1 MPKNAIIP
9 VVIATLLGFLA
20 GIMVA
25 EPPASGTNPTTT
37 DAAVANTD
45 AISDVGNDA
54 DSNDEGAYV
63 CPMHPSITSDH
74 ADHCPICGMQLVPN
88 AQHHHPASAEV
99 TSVDDDQHPEVSI
112 SPNVAHNLGIRTATV
127 HRGDLTRS
135 IETIG
140 KITRVDPS
148 SRSTLTPPI
157 KGELVYLAEKFQGDT
172 VKHGELLFSVGS
184 DDLYAMERDYQQA
197 LHDGHRRDA
206 IGLVPKLR
214 DLGIT
219 PEQLSLLQQGEQP
232 DLPVEV
238 HAIEDGFVFE
248 RRGKPGAAV
257 HTGYTVF
264 KLSGSGREIE
274 VTAEIFE
281 REWSWVQVGQQAVMT
296 VRGLPG
302 IQFDGKV
309 VRVEPP
315 VGYTTRS
322 LEVALKFKTDNP
334 AITQSMFAH
343 VSIAGQPLRN
353 VLVVPTDTIIRTGDS
368 ERAVLVRGDGHY
380 QPVEVVAGEESGGMI
395 EVASGLQEGQQV
407 VASGQFLIDSESN
420 LRAGF
425 RRLGTPGTSSA
436 PQLANGEHAAPD
448 AN

>member
-1 MPKNAIIP
+1 MSKNVIVPII
-9 VVIATLLGFLA
+9 IATLLGFLA

-25 EPPASGTNPTTT
+25 QNPAT
-37 DAAVANTD
+37 DTD
-45 AISDVGNDA
+45 LATPQTQPAMADND
-54 DSNDEGAYV
+54 DQRYV
-63 CPMHPSITSDH
+63 CPMHPSITADH
-74 ADHCPICGMQLVPN
+74 ADNCPICGMQLVLDHS
-88 AQHHHPASAEV
+88 AVEHPA
-99 TSVDDDQHPEVSI
+99 DHQHDDQRHPEVRI
-112 SPNVAHNLGIRTATV
+112 AAGVVHNLGIRTAEV
-127 HRGDLTRS
+127 QRGDLARS

-172 VKHGELLFSVGS
+172 VKHGELLFTVGS
-184 DDLYAMERDYQQA
+184 DQLYALERDYQQA
-197 LHDGHRRDA
+197 VHDGRRREA
-206 IGLVPKLR
+206 TRLVPRLR
-214 DLGIT
+214 DLGIS
-219 PEQLSLLQQGEQP
+219 PEQLALLQQGEQA
-232 DLPVEV
+232 DLPVKV
-238 HAIEDGFVFE
+238 HALEDGFVFE

-264 KLSGSGREIE
+264 KLSGSGRVIE

-281 REWSWVQVGQQAVMT
+281 REWGWVEVGQQAVMT

-302 IQFDGKV
+302 VQFAGKV

-343 VSIAGQPLRN
+343 VSIAGQPRRN
-353 VLVVPTDTIIRTGDS
+353 VLIVPTDTIIRTGSSD
-368 ERAVLVRGDGHY
+368 RAVVMRGDGRY

-395 EVASGLQEGQQV
+395 EVVSGLEAGQQV

-420 LRAGF
+420 LQAGF
-425 RRLGTPGTSSA
+425 RRLSTPGNTPAGVGS
-436 PQLANGEHAAPD
+436 GTGK
-448 AN
+448 